1 MSIADFLVI
10 ATFTTPEVIAT
21 KPALMLWLLPLAASL
36 AITYKATKLPSITPA
51 NFIKETAVLFAVIT
65 ALIIMIVLALYA
77 LAWLITE

>member
-10 ATFTTPEVIAT
+10 ATFTTPELIQT

-36 AITYKATKLPSITPA
+36 ALTYKATKLPKITPA
-51 NFIKETAVLFAVIT
+51 NFIKETAVLFAVIIL
-65 ALIIMIVLALYA
+65 LIIMIVLALYA

>member
-1 MSIADFLVI
+1 
-10 ATFTTPEVIAT
+10 
-21 KPALMLWLLPLAASL
+21 MLWLLPLAASL
-36 AITYKATKLPSITPA
+36 AITYKATKLPTITPA